1 MICLYLQIGEK
12 IPRRYILIQLYTLKK
27 TMGPKESMSN
37 NHKCK
42 KNSISFF
49 SLIFHHAI
57 ISSCLTT
64 QRDSGRV
71 TPCQK
76 VQA

>member
-12 IPRRYILIQLYTLKK
+12 IPRRYILIQLNTLKK

-42 KNSISFF
+42 KTVFSFF
-49 SLIFHHAI
+49 FLIFHHAI

-71 TPCQK
+71 TPCLK